1 MEQQIQWNNRCPICQ
16 KCFAPCS
23 APRVTDGWGEQEY
36 RSSIIV
42 RPSNTRE
49 LSEVMKLCHEAG
61 QKVVTHGGCTNMT
74 RGCVSDTDE
83 IVLSLERMT
92 AIESVDTTNRTMTVQ
107 AGTPLQVIQE
117 CAEANNLFFALD
129 LGARG
134 TATIG
139 GNIATNAGGN
149 QVIRYGMAREQVL
162 GLEVVLA
169 DGRIL
174 SSMNRML
181 KNNAGYDLKQLF
193 IGSEGTLG
201 IVTRAVLR
209 LRPQM
214 PVRTTAMVATDQ
226 FAKMPHLLNHMEQT
240 LGGKLNAFET
250 LWQSYY
256 RIACRGDAID
266 TPPPLSDHHPFYVL
280 IESSGSHRETDS
292 EQFLEA
298 LENALSEKL
307 IVDAVLAES
316 NQQQQAM
323 WSIRDNIPALSAYQ
337 PLVLFDVSLP
347 IGEMEGYLKEM
358 QANIRAIDDQLFVAT
373 LGHLGDGNLHVAV
386 ELGVGES
393 GVKPEK
399 APEKTLEKTLEKTA
413 SDKALENRKL
423 AIEQAVY
430 HPLKNRQG
438 SISGEHGI
446 GLEKK
451 TYLSISRTETEIQV
465 MRQLKQLF
473 DPKNLLNRG
482 KVI

>member
-1 MEQQIQWNNRCPICQ
+1 MSLLLEQLRSLLGPQGLLETAIGHRT
-16 KCFAPCS
+16 
-23 APRVTDGWGEQEY
+23 TDGWGAQECL
-36 RSSIIV
+36 SPAIV
-42 RPSNTRE
+42 RPKTTRQ
-49 LSEVMKLCHEAG
+49 LSEVMKLCHEAE

-74 RGCVSDTDE
+74 RGCASTKDE
-83 IVLSLERMT
+83 LVISLERMT
-92 AIESVDTTNRTMTVQ
+92 TIESVDITNRIMTVQ
-107 AGTPLQVIQE
+107 AGVPLQAVQE
-117 CAEANNLFFALD
+117 QAESNGLFFALD

-149 QVIRYGMAREQVL
+149 QVIRYGMTREQVL

-174 SSMNRML
+174 SSMNHML
-181 KNNAGYDLKQLF
+181 KNNAGYDLKHLF

-214 PVRTTAMVATDQ
+214 PSCTTALVATDQ
-226 FAKMPHLLNHMEQT
+226 FFNMSQLLNHMEQA
-240 LGGKLNAFET
+240 LGGKLSAFET

-256 RIACRGDAID
+256 QIACKGENIGQ
-266 TPPPLSDHHPFYVL
+266 PPLPDNHPFYIL
-280 IESSGSHRETDS
+280 IEASGANAESDS

-298 LENALSEKL
+298 LESAMSQGL
-307 IVDAVLAES
+307 ITDAVLAES
-316 NQQQQAM
+316 IQQQQTM
-323 WSIRDNIPALSAYQ
+323 WAIRDNIPALFAYQ

-347 IGEMEGYLKEM
+347 ISEMEGYLDEI
-358 QANIRAIDDQLFVAT
+358 QNNIDAIDNQLFVAT

-386 ELGVGES
+386 ELGE
-393 GVKPEK
+393 
-399 APEKTLEKTLEKTA
+399 LELGN
-413 SDKALENRKL
+413 DLENRKVE
-423 AIEQAVY
+423 IEKAVY
-430 HPLKNRQG
+430 APLEKRQG

-451 TYLSISRTETEIQV
+451 PYLSICRTDTEIEV
-465 MRQLKQLF
+465 MKQLKQLF
-473 DPKNLLNRG
+473 DPQRILNCG